1 MCWHMPPGVCRIR
14 VASTPHY
21 ERRRT
26 TGNGISP
33 FRARA
38 EGEKMN
44 RRYYALEFSREWVL
58 SRRGDGDL
66 PVDVLADVLTKLNGF
81 EKGSSTFT
89 ELHFSL
95 DADVPQ
101 EDVLRSVEDLLR
113 LRYGVEK
120 DDVVLNFFVG
130 NAVEPDDSIFPDE
143 AADAFEELEYKAEK
157 EKKETAEEK
166 GGAKRAERGAKRGGG
181 SGKSEEKVI
190 PAEEIAVRTVQS
202 SISKLVGA
210 KEFKQL
216 ADEIAKVAPLLS
228 SGNLPEVFRR
238 RSYLFS
244 IGDGDGLSTYL
255 GLFASLITA
264 TGLRRVDERAVTEI
278 KVPSGEFYKD
288 PDDAFEA
295 ALNALGSSYSGGKK
309 KAKLVCA
316 DISEWMDNTN
326 SEAFKRFLRR
336 VENSLDDCV
345 VVFRVPFVDK
355 DVLAS
360 LAHSLSD
367 LLTVRT
373 VTFPPLGR
381 EEITLCAKQEL
392 DEYGFTMAS
401 RGWKHF
407 HERIAEEK
415 RDGKFYGLNTVHK
428 VVAELVYS
436 KQLRNAEKGQTSTV
450 ISPADAKA
458 ICEEEAPGS
467 KLRGAEE
474 LEKLVGMSSV
484 KRQINEIVA
493 QIAFAERHDGA
504 RPCVNMRFVGNPGTG
519 KTTVARILGKM
530 LKEQGVLRI
539 GDLHECSGRDLCG
552 RYVGETAPKTAS
564 ICRDAYGSVLFID
577 EAYSLFRGD
586 GNDRDYGREA
596 LDTLIAEMENHR
608 DDLVVIMAGYTD
620 DMETLMQGNAGLRS
634 RMPYCIEF
642 PNFTR
647 AELADIF
654 RSMAQGRFKCEEG
667 LFDMVDA
674 YFDGLADETLASK
687 EFSNARFVRNLFERT
702 WAKAAMRCQL
712 GGTAEVTL
720 TKADFER
727 ASAEKDF
734 AFNIPK
740 RPRIGF

>member
-1 MCWHMPPGVCRIR
+1 M
-14 VASTPHY
+14 
-21 ERRRT
+21 
-26 TGNGISP
+26 
-33 FRARA
+33 
-38 EGEKMN
+38 
-44 RRYYALEFSREWVL
+44 
-58 SRRGDGDL
+58 
-66 PVDVLADVLTKLNGF
+66 
-81 EKGSSTFT
+81 
-89 ELHFSL
+89 
-95 DADVPQ
+95 
-101 EDVLRSVEDLLR
+101 
-113 LRYGVEK
+113 
-120 DDVVLNFFVG
+120 
-130 NAVEPDDSIFPDE
+130 
-143 AADAFEELEYKAEK
+143 
-157 EKKETAEEK
+157 
-166 GGAKRAERGAKRGGG
+166 
-181 SGKSEEKVI
+181 
-190 PAEEIAVRTVQS
+190 
-202 SISKLVGA
+202 
-210 KEFKQL
+210 
-216 ADEIAKVAPLLS
+216 
-228 SGNLPEVFRR
+228 
-238 RSYLFS
+238 
-244 IGDGDGLSTYL
+244 
-255 GLFASLITA
+255 
-264 TGLRRVDERAVTEI
+264 
-278 KVPSGEFYKD
+278 
-288 PDDAFEA
+288 
-295 ALNALGSSYSGGKK
+295 
-309 KAKLVCA
+309 
-316 DISEWMDNTN
+316 
-326 SEAFKRFLRR
+326 
-336 VENSLDDCV
+336 
-345 VVFRVPFVDK
+345 
-355 DVLAS
+355 
-360 LAHSLSD
+360 
-367 LLTVRT
+367 
-373 VTFPPLGR
+373 
-381 EEITLCAKQEL
+381 
-392 DEYGFTMAS
+392 
-401 RGWKHF
+401 
-407 HERIAEEK
+407 
-415 RDGKFYGLNTVHK
+415 HK

>member
-1 MCWHMPPGVCRIR
+1 M
-14 VASTPHY
+14 
-21 ERRRT
+21 
-26 TGNGISP
+26 
-33 FRARA
+33 
-38 EGEKMN
+38 
-44 RRYYALEFSREWVL
+44 
-58 SRRGDGDL
+58 
-66 PVDVLADVLTKLNGF
+66 
-81 EKGSSTFT
+81 
-89 ELHFSL
+89 
-95 DADVPQ
+95 
-101 EDVLRSVEDLLR
+101 R

-120 DDVVLNFFVG
+120 DDVVLKFFAG

-157 EKKETAEEK
+157 EKKETAEKK
-166 GGAKRAERGAKRGGG
+166 GGAKRGGG

-288 PDDAFEA
+288 PDDAFEE
-295 ALNALGSSYSGGKK
+295 ALNALGSSYSGG
-309 KAKLVCA
+309 
-316 DISEWMDNTN
+316 
-326 SEAFKRFLRR
+326 
-336 VENSLDDCV
+336 LDDCV